1 MMKEGV
7 SYTHHRLHG
16 FTQINIIGYQ
26 CIKNVF
32 V

>member
-1 MMKEGV
+1 MSFK
-7 SYTHHRLHG
+7 TRIHHRLHG

-26 CIKNVF
+26 QIKNRF